1 MHRPDTNLLALDA
14 QDAMVIDLSVEDMTV
29 EPLNDSA
36 SLASAGCFGTASSA
50 SCPGSSA
57 SSAGSASSSG

>member
-1 MHRPDTNLLALDA
+1 
-14 QDAMVIDLSVEDMTV
+14 MVIDLSVEDMTV
-29 EPLNDSA
+29 EPLDDSA